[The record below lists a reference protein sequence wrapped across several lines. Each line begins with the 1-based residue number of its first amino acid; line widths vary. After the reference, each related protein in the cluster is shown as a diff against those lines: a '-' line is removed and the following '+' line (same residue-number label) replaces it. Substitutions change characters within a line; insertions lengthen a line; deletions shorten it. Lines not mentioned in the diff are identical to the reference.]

1 MARRGETLSRA
12 LLSGY
17 FWLLVAYLMFP
28 IFIVIPISFSE
39 SQFLEFPPSEL
50 GLRWYHAYV
59 EDPVWVAATFLSLR
73 VALMASLLA
82 TLVGTMA
89 VIVLERRAFRLK
101 ALLVTAITSPIIIP
115 HIFIALGVFILAVR
129 LGFDDSSL
137 ALVGAH
143 ATIAL
148 PFVVLIVGAAAR
160 QLDPT
165 LERAA
170 RVLSYLASAMAI
182 APAAGPVI
190 GGFLE
195 SYLGWRSNFFALS
208 LYALVLLLLLGYR
221 LPETN
226 RYRDET
232 ALRPMRIVGN
242 YVLLL
247 RHRSYLGYLL
257 IVALAYSGIFVF
269 ISGSSFLLI
278 ETLGLTPQAFGLSF
292 AGAVGGYVVGSLGS
306 GRFSQRFGSDR
317 ILVFGVAMGCL
328 AGTVGLTLALSGVLS
343 VVSVVGSTAL
353 FFLAAG
359 CLLPNA
365 FAGALRHYPHMAGS
379 ASSLLGFV
387 QMALASAIGMA
398 VGALHD
404 GTHLPM
410 AGATALIAAAIA
422 ASWAFLIRPG
432 LVQDRLRQAA

>member
-1 MARRGETLSRA
+1 MSPAGQARVDTVGVAILVIFAVALGPLATDLYLPSLPSIGRAFERPAADVQLTLSVFLMGFAVAQLVVGPLSDRFGRRPV
-12 LLSGY
+12 LLGG
-17 FWLLVAYLMFP
+17 LLLF
-28 IFIVIPISFSE
+28 
-39 SQFLEFPPSEL
+39 
-50 GLRWYHAYV
+50 
-59 EDPVWVAATFLSLR
+59 
-73 VALMASLLA
+73 LLA
-82 TLVGTMA
+82 SAFCAFAWSLEVLLAGRLVQ
-89 VIVLERRAFRLK
+89 
-101 ALLVTAITSPIIIP
+101 
-115 HIFIALGVFILAVR
+115 ALGACAGPVLGRAVVR
-129 LGFDDSSL
+129 D
-137 ALVGAH
+137 AWGA
-143 ATIAL
+143 
-148 PFVVLIVGAAAR
+148 
-160 QLDPT
+160 
-165 LERAA
+165 ERAA